1 MAAHNYAEDQA
12 DAAELIEEFGK
23 AGSLREM
30 VKTGPTY
37 DPTLTPSD
45 HTVTF
50 AVLDYDVRQIDGAR
64 ILATDK
70 LVYLS
75 AVGLTIEPK
84 PGHMLVENDGGLY
97 NVVNAR
103 PLKPGATVVF
113 YEVQV
118 RR

>member
-12 DAAELIEEFGK
+12 DAAELIEEFGQ

-30 VKTGPTY
+30 VKTGPAY
-37 DPTLTPSD
+37 DPTLTAED
-45 HTVTF
+45 HAVSF

-70 LVYLS
+70 MVYLS

-84 PGHMLVENDGGLY
+84 PGHMLVESGGGLY

-103 PLKPGATVVF
+103 PLNPGGTVVY